1 MRLFEEAARL
11 EQQNI
16 PFALVTIIKSEGS
29 TPRSQARMIVL
40 ADGSTIGT
48 VGGGASEFEAIKKAV
63 ELIPSGK
70 SEILEMALTVS
81 AGHNC
86 GGAVQ
91 LFIEII
97 APAQRLVLIGGG
109 HVNLEIAR
117 LASACGFFLEL
128 VETRPEFATS
138 ERFPWVSSF
147 HVGPTIDEALAS
159 LEITERTAIV
169 VATHNLDR
177 AVLERVITSRAY
189 YIGMLGSRTKVNG
202 YRRYLKEKLDIEET
216 VLNRFFSPIGLDIGS
231 ETPEQIAV
239 GVVAEIMMVYHN
251 KSGRSLSKT
260 AENLVVVR
268 GAGDLATGVIC
279 RLHHA
284 GYRVLALEIEQ
295 PTTIRRTVAFSEA
308 LYEGIMTVDG
318 VVCRRAQ
325 SDREAKTIMDNGEVA
340 LLVDPTGQAI
350 VSMRAAVVVD
360 AIMAKR
366 NLGTTKDMAPFVV
379 SLGPGFVAGRDC
391 HCVIETMRGH
401 DLGKIIS
408 VGTAIPNTGVPGL
421 IDGFG
426 TERVIHSPATGE
438 FVSDMQIGNRIGKG
452 DVIGKVGKVPVVA
465 TIDGVLRGLLR
476 SHLEVTQGFKIA
488 DIDPRYDISHCHSV
502 SDKARAIGG
511 AVLEAV
517 DSFHSGRFFNVK
529 ARS

>member
-1 MRLFEEAARL
+1 MRLFDEAARL

-29 TPRSQARMIVL
+29 TPRSQARMIVK
-40 ADGSTIGT
+40 ADGTTIGT

-63 ELIPSGK
+63 ELIPIGK

-91 LFIEII
+91 LFIEVI

-117 LASACGFFLEL
+117 IASSCGFFLEL

-138 ERFPWVSSF
+138 NRFPWVSSF
-147 HVGPTIDEALAS
+147 HVGSTVDEALAS
-159 LEITERTAIV
+159 LEIDERTAIV

-177 AVLERVITSRAY
+177 VVLERVITSDAC

-202 YRRYLKEKLDIEET
+202 YRRFLKEKLDIEESM
-216 VLNRFFSPIGLDIGS
+216 LDRFYSPIGLDIGS

-239 GVVAEIMMVYHN
+239 GVIAEIMMVFNH
-251 KSGRSLSKT
+251 KSGRSLSKN

-284 GYRVLALEIEQ
+284 GYRVLALEIER

-308 LYEGIMTVDG
+308 IYQGTMTVDG
-318 VVCRRAQ
+318 VVCRRAS

-340 LLVDPTGQAI
+340 LLVDPSGQAI
-350 VSMRAAVVVD
+350 VSMRPGAVVD
-360 AIMAKR
+360 AIIAKK
-366 NLGTTKDMAPFVV
+366 NLGTTTGMAPFVV
-379 SLGPGFVAGRDC
+379 ALGPGFMAGRDC

-401 DLGKIIS
+401 DLGKIITD
-408 VGTAIPNTGVPGL
+408 GMAIANTGVPGL
-421 IDGFG
+421 IGG
-426 TERVIHSPATGE
+426 YSAERVIHSSTAGE
-438 FVSDMQIGNRIGKG
+438 FISNLQIGDVVRKG
-452 DVIGKVGKVPVVA
+452 DVIATIGEAPVIA

-476 SHLEVTQGFKIA
+476 NHLEVPQGFKIA
-488 DIDPRYDISHCHSV
+488 DIDPRGDVSHCFSV

-511 AVLEAV
+511 AVLEAL
-517 DSFHSGRFFNVK
+517 DSFHSGRFFQRK
-529 ARS
+529 ALS